1 MDESRLQHLPLFSDL
16 SKRERKRLAP
26 LIEEVEVEAGR
37 ALAAEGELAYELFVI
52 EEGAAAISRN
62 GTPVGT
68 LGPGDFFGEIALLD
82 KDRRRT
88 ATVRA
93 TSPMRLAVLQ
103 GHDVRVIEREM
114 PAVAEKIRAAI
125 EARVAR
131 DRQR

>member
-16 SKRERKRLAP
+16 NKRERKRLAP
-26 LIEEVEVEAGR
+26 LIDEVEVETGR

-52 EEGAAAISRN
+52 EEGTAAISRN
-62 GTPVGT
+62 GASIGT

-103 GHDVRVIEREM
+103 GHDVRVIDREM
-114 PAVAEKIRAAI
+114 PAVARKIRAAI
-125 EARVAR
+125 EARRAPGP
-131 DRQR
+131 QS

>member
-1 MDESRLQHLPLFSDL
+1 M
-16 SKRERKRLAP
+16 SKRERRRLAP
-26 LIEEVEVEAGR
+26 LIDEVEVEAGR

-52 EEGAAAISRN
+52 EEGTAAVSKN
-62 GTPVGT
+62 GDPAGM

-103 GHDVRVIEREM
+103 GHDVRVIDREM
-114 PAVAEKIRAAI
+114 PAVARKIRAAI
-125 EARVAR
+125 EARVASG
-131 DRQR
+131 RQR